1 MLNYNDNIVC
11 SDPYIRLSGSDDS
24 LESSWVGQL
33 DLRILASLLTDLSD
47 WMGTIDGKSF

>member
-33 DLRILASLLTDLSD
+33 DLRILASLLYRSVRL
-47 WMGTIDGKSF
+47 DGHH